1 MRAFKDWSS
10 MNFYLLFDE
19 CMRNLLMN
27 LSLFS
32 VEKNKYFGMANK
44 QETFNCNLSIYWDYF
59 QVSVECVCVLT

>member
-19 CMRNLLMN
+19 CMRNLPMN

-32 VEKNKYFGMANK
+32 VEKNKFSGMANK
-44 QETFNCNLSIYWDYF
+44 QELLTVIFQSIGIIFKHLLS
-59 QVSVECVCVLT
+59 VCVF